1 MKTIKHLFFY
11 SALALLISTTSCIDD
26 ITIRG
31 NGIAETQGRAVPVF
45 NNLKSSGSFDVHITN
60 GDEIEVIVNAESNIL
75 PYIETYVSRN
85 TLVIDI
91 RGIHNIKNRLP
102 MEVYVTVPNMESI
115 KQSGSGIITTDY
127 FIADNFEISISGSG
141 RISTAVE
148 ALQVNAAV
156 SGSGMLDISG
166 EAQQINYAI
175 SGSGKIE
182 SYNLAAQNCNAT
194 ISGSGNMFVNAEDF
208 LNAKISGSGNIYYSG
223 NPNLEVH
230 VSGSGKVIK
239 AN

>member
-11 SALALLISTTSCIDD
+11 SALALLISTTSCFDN

-31 NGIAETQGRAVPVF
+31 NGIAETQGRTVPAF
-45 NNLKSSGSFDVHITN
+45 NKLKSSGSFDVHITK
-60 GDEIEVIVNAESNIL
+60 GDETEVIVNAESNIL
-75 PYIETYVSRN
+75 PYIETYVSGN
-85 TLVIDI
+85 TLMIDI
-91 RGIHNIKNRLP
+91 RGIHNVNNRLP
-102 MEVYVTVPNMESI
+102 MEVYITVPTIESI

-127 FIADNFEISISGSG
+127 FAAENFDVSISGSG

-148 ALQVNAAV
+148 ALQINASV

-175 SGSGKIE
+175 SGSGKID
-182 SYNLAAQNCNAT
+182 SYNLTAKNCNAA
-194 ISGSGNMFVNAEDF
+194 ISGSGNMYVNAQDY
-208 LNAKISGSGNIYYSG
+208 LIAKISGSGNIYYSG
-223 NPNLEVH
+223 NPNLEIH